1 MRLRGELQFP
11 GDKSISHRVLIAG
24 ALAHGKSFFTNC
36 ATGLDVKSTAACLRQ
51 CGIELD
57 LRCSV
62 GTVTGGEF
70 KNPLMALHCGNS
82 GTTARLLT
90 GLLAGQHIQ
99 AELTGDVSL
108 SDRPMGRVLH
118 PLRIMGADVHATNR
132 KLPLKIRSAP
142 LKGISYTLPV
152 PSAQVKS
159 AILLAGLGAEGQTVI
174 FSPLPS
180 RDHTEIMLKQSGV
193 NIEIRQQKIIL
204 SPGTGELE
212 PFKMDLPGDPSTASF
227 FAAAAAVLP
236 GSELFL
242 KNILANPS
250 RIGFFEILR
259 KMNAGLEWLEIRE
272 DRGEKVGDLRVQSGT
287 LQGVEI
293 GEAEIPALIDEL
305 PILAVLATQAVGKT
319 VVTGAGELRVKETDR
334 IRAIS
339 ENLKKIGGDIEE
351 LPDGFIISGP
361 SQLHGGEI
369 KTYGDHRIAMA
380 FSVAALLS
388 GGPVRLDDEACIDVS
403 CPEFFQLI
411 RKACN

>member
-11 GDKSISHRVLIAG
+11 GDKSLSHRVLIVG
-24 ALAHGKSFFTNC
+24 ALAHGKSSFTNC
-36 ATGLDVKSTAACLRQ
+36 ATGLDVKSTAVCLGQ

-62 GTVTGGEF
+62 GTVTGGKF
-70 KNPLMALHCGNS
+70 KNPLTALHCGNS

-99 AELTGDVSL
+99 AELIGDDSL
-108 SDRPMGRVLH
+108 SGRPMGRVLH
-118 PLRIMGADVHATNR
+118 PLRLMGADVHAANR
-132 KLPLKIRSAP
+132 KLPLMIRSAA

-159 AILLAGLGAEGQTVI
+159 AIMLAGLGAEGQTAI
-174 FSPLPS
+174 SSPLPS
-180 RDHTEIMLKQSGV
+180 RDHTEIMLKQSGA
-193 NIEIRQQKIIL
+193 NIELRQHKILL
-204 SPGTGELE
+204 SPGTDELE
-212 PFKMDLPGDPSTASF
+212 PFRMELPGDPSTASF

-236 GSELFL
+236 GSELFF
-242 KNILANPS
+242 KKILANPS

-259 KMNAGLEWLEIRE
+259 KMNAGLEWLELRE
-272 DRGEKVGDLRVQSGT
+272 ERGEKVGDLRVHSGT

-293 GEAEIPALIDEL
+293 GAAEIPALIDEL
-305 PILAVLATQAVGKT
+305 PILAVLATQAVGKM

-334 IRAIS
+334 IRAIC

-351 LPDGFIISGP
+351 LPDGFIINGP
-361 SQLHGGEI
+361 SRLHGGEI

-380 FSVAALLS
+380 FSVADLLS
-388 GGPVRLDDEACIDVS
+388 DGAVRLDDATCVDIS
-403 CPEFFQLI
+403 CPEFYQLI
-411 RKACN
+411 RKVCN